1 MATIKD
7 EILSI
12 ATEQGYDGDAPQ
24 TIAQAVNALGTVIG
38 GGGGGGAEPLVVRFT
53 MTSETEASAD
63 KTFTEVSDAVV
74 AGRQVVGVGAWTND
88 YSDVHVA
95 PLVRF
100 RSGYYADFSAVDFD
114 TTDTAKTGVV
124 GFHFHYSGVVTWAK
138 KYIKFS

>member
-1 MATIKD
+1 MATIK
-7 EILSI
+7 EELSAI
-12 ATEQGYDGDAPQ
+12 AEGQGYEGEAPK

-38 GGGGGGAEPLVVRFT
+38 GGSGGAEPLVVRFT

-74 AGRQVVGVGAWTND
+74 AGRQVVGVGAWSND

-124 GFHFHYSGVVTWAK
+124 GFHFHYSGTVTWAK
-138 KYIKFS
+138 KYVKFS